1 MMGRM
6 ARFSRVVLATVA
18 GALLGLVVAVPVDA
32 GGPGLVADDP
42 VYRQGLQ
49 WGLDRIGAPDA
60 WGRTTGEG
68 VTIAVID
75 SGVDLDHEDL
85 SGQLAGHVSCI
96 GADGDARRCGGS
108 GRDDNGHGTHVAGI
122 ALATTA
128 NGRGIAGV
136 APDARLLAVRVLADD
151 CDATGACSATGTAG
165 DVAAGVRWAAD
176 QGADVINL
184 SLGGGA
190 LQSTLGCA
198 FCDAIEYAWERGAIA
213 VIAAGN
219 DAVLPAGFSDERAVI
234 VSATTRD
241 DGRASYSSASGSILR
256 SARWPVAAPG
266 GEGETDPAD
275 CATGGRPQG
284 ILSTYWIDGQTNAYA
299 CLAGTSM
306 AAPHVSGALALL
318 LAQGLTPQQAID
330 RLLSTATDLGP
341 PGRDDV
347 FGFGLI
353 DVARAVGPGG
363 PQTTSAPPPPT
374 TAAPPTTVEG
384 SSAPADTSTTVAT
397 PSTTPPVTLPGSDQ
411 AAPFAPAAPADDE
424 GPPGWLVAIAVGAL
438 LAAGAATAATAWRLG
453 EQEQRTSR

>member
-1 MMGRM
+1 M
-6 ARFSRVVLATVA
+6 ARCSRLALVAVA
-18 GALLGLVVAVPVDA
+18 GALLGVAIAVPAGA
-32 GGPGLVADDP
+32 GGRGLVADDP

-49 WGLDRIGAPDA
+49 WGLDRIGAPTA
-60 WGRTTGEG
+60 WERTTGEG
-68 VTIAVID
+68 ITIAVID
-75 SGVDLDHEDL
+75 SGVDVDHEDL
-85 SGQLAGHVSCI
+85 SGQLAGQVSCI
-96 GADGDARRCGGS
+96 GADGDPRRCAGS
-108 GRDDNGHGTHVAGI
+108 ARDDNGHGTHVAGV

-128 NGRGIAGV
+128 NGLGIAGV

-198 FCDAIEYAWERGAIA
+198 FCEAIEYAWERGAVA

-256 SARWPVAAPG
+256 GARWPVAAPG
-266 GEGETDPAD
+266 GEGESDPAD
-275 CATGGRPQG
+275 CATGGTPQG
-284 ILSTYWIDGQTNAYA
+284 VLSTYWISGQADAYA

-318 LAQGLTPQQAID
+318 LAQGLTPQEAVD

-363 PQTTSAPPPPT
+363 PETTTAPPPP
-374 TAAPPTTVEG
+374 
-384 SSAPADTSTTVAT
+384 
-397 PSTTPPVTLPGSDQ
+397 
-411 AAPFAPAAPADDE
+411 
-424 GPPGWLVAIAVGAL
+424 
-438 LAAGAATAATAWRLG
+438 
-453 EQEQRTSR
+453 